1 MAHTITSPAL
11 VTPGPLEK
19 SKSIDGSNNTNSHVL
34 VQVLGWRQCQR
45 KCLLGFVTVRIKPPG
60 LVIDGIAVTL
70 NRWVSL
76 PAKPLLME
84 NGEPKRKPGSD
95 KVEHV
100 NLLKFDRYANRWFT
114 RTLLIALDEFLAA
127 NHLTLP
133 NPKDH

>member
-1 MAHTITSPAL
+1 MSTNIPTPPPREPLAVS
-11 VTPGPLEK
+11 VTEASELSDLGISRIWEL
-19 SKSIDGSNNTNSHVL
+19 IADGTL
-34 VQVLGWRQCQR
+34 
-45 KCLLGFVTVRIKPPG
+45 
-60 LVIDGIAVTL
+60 AVKRVGRRTL
-70 NRWVSL
+70 INYQSLKL

-114 RTLLIALDEFLAA
+114 STLLIALDEFLAA